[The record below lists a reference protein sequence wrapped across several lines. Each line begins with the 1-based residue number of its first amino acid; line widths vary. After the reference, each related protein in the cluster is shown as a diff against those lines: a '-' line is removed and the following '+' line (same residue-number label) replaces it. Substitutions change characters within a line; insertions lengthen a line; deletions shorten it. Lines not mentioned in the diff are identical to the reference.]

1 MYAKLKNIPS
11 FQAVVIIIS
20 YSYSCLLVKI
30 TNTNM
35 DSNER
40 TLWKWQNMYS
50 GVSVLV
56 PVVINQYHKLI
67 Y

>member
-40 TLWKWQNMYS
+40 TL
-50 GVSVLV
+50 
-56 PVVINQYHKLI
+56 
-67 Y
+67 